1 MVFLRAGTALVL
13 SRCPPWTKPAKAG
26 PLGYIIKTYTYS
38 NTPAQQA
45 VRSRF
50 ANAAAGTRGHTGKL
64 MYKGR
69 SMPRPAVEIARAM
82 GGRVTARAPRGPA
95 PEYY

>member
-1 MVFLRAGTALVL
+1 MVFLRAGTALIL

-45 VRSRF
+45 IRSRF

-64 MYKGR
+64 QYKGR

-82 GGRVTARAPRGPA
+82 GGRVTGRRGA
-95 PEYY
+95 GEEFY